1 MGRHNFE
8 IELNGEKY
16 TCRTTFEAI
25 DEFETKA
32 NMSILTAWE
41 SLEGGRY
48 KFSVIATAIWAAI
61 NGERKVTGQKPML
74 WATVGQMVQEHGF
87 TKCVID
93 ANTFF
98 FYSMP
103 DRNKESK
110 DIDKSEEDQKKN
122 IE

>member
-98 FYSMP
+98 FNSMP
-103 DRNKESK
+103 ERKVDAEE
-110 DIDKSEEDQKKN
+110 SEEDQKKN

>member
-32 NMSILTAWE
+32 NTSIIAAWE
-41 SLEGGRY
+41 SLADGKYR
-48 KFSVIATAIWAAI
+48 FSTIATAIWAAI
-61 NGERKVTGQKPML
+61 NGERKVIGQKPML
-74 WATVGQMVQEHGF
+74 WATVGQMVQEEGF
-87 TKCVID
+87 VQCAPYASK
-93 ANTFF
+93 FF
-98 FYSMP
+98 FNSMP
-103 DRNKESK
+103 NKDG
-110 DIDKSEEDQKKN
+110 DIKESEEDQKKN